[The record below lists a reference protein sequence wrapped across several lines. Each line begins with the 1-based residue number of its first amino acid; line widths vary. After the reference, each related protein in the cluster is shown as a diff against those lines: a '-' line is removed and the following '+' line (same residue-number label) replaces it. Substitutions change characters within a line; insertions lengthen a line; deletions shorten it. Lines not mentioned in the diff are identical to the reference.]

1 MPMLTEEEVRH
12 YLGGSATD
20 VQQLV
25 KKGKLTAYRLGGT
38 YVRYR
43 KEEVLALKNGKK
55 FVSPDVVTRSS
66 WDRFIDFWKFYSFY
80 IISTVVIL
88 GLVLFFLQF

>member
-1 MPMLTEEEVRH
+1 MLTEEEVRH
-12 YLGGSATD
+12 YLGVSASD

-25 KKGKLTAYRLGGT
+25 KKGKLTTYRLGGT

-43 KEEVLALKNGKK
+43 KEEVLAIKNGRK
-55 FVSPDVVTRSS
+55 FVAPGTVVRSG
-66 WDRFIDFWKFYSFY
+66 WDRFRDFWKFYSFY
-80 IISTVVIL
+80 IVSTVVIL